1 LDGWRAFSMSSGN
14 AGSNEGW
21 TIISLKTPREFATI
35 IREISVAGWL
45 AADATRSGPSCFGA
59 QGGLR
64 MAAFVSV
71 AKVSELQ
78 RGRGKTVAHWVMANW
93 KVASWFAPGTAGN
106 TM

>member
-1 LDGWRAFSMSSGN
+1 
-14 AGSNEGW
+14 
-21 TIISLKTPREFATI
+21 
-35 IREISVAGWL
+35 
-45 AADATRSGPSCFGA
+45 
-59 QGGLR
+59 